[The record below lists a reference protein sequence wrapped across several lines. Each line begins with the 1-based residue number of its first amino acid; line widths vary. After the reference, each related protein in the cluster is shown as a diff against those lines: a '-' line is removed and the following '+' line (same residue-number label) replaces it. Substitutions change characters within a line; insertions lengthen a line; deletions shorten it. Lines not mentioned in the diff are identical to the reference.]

1 MRSVALVGTDR
12 VPGKRALGQRG
23 LLLVV
28 DHGGLVERLLPAEHA
43 LGLVPVELADPL
55 PISTVATALPEKFVS
70 ARASDMKRSML
81 TISPTP
87 STRSGR

>member
-12 VPGKRALGQRG
+12 VPDKRALGQRG

-28 DHGGLVERLLPAEHA
+28 DHGGLVERLLPAEH
-43 LGLVPVELADPL
+43 G
-55 PISTVATALPEKFVS
+55 
-70 ARASDMKRSML
+70 ARASDMKRSMP